1 MSVNRK
7 PIMRGLITAA
17 GAALAFVG
25 MRRIMRMRQSRRHQ
39 PQDQMDWT
47 RQQEHGEGMQMGWE
61 ERSQESQGQPVGMRV
76 EGTRDQPQDQ
86 PEKLEFDRP
95 IPATGVMAG
104 TMAIDELID
113 IDETTAPTEPAASAE
128 SMEALRRAA
137 QPEEQPVGIEDQAEP
152 LAQYLLAFNDLIEQ
166 LRTRRKDA
174 GTISNGRSLT
184 PEDRSSF
191 QDTLNRLEA
200 QIPDYGEGNLEEGSL
215 QERIYRLTVKVR
227 DTLQNLD
234 YNDDDLF
241 RLNREFRT
249 EACKILAEMMPSG
262 AGAMTDLD
270 QVRLIYECK

>member
-1 MSVNRK
+1 MRQ
-7 PIMRGLITAA
+7 IMR
-17 GAALAFVG
+17 
-25 MRRIMRMRQSRRHQ
+25 RMQRRRHQ
-39 PQDQMDWT
+39 PQGQMDWT

-61 ERSQESQGQPVGMRV
+61 ERPQESQGQPVGMRV
-76 EGTRDQPQDQ
+76 EDTRDQPQDQ
-86 PEKLEFDRP
+86 PDKLEFDRP
-95 IPATGVMAG
+95 IPTTGVMAD
-104 TMAIDELID
+104 TMSIDESMSIEESML

-137 QPEEQPVGIEDQAEP
+137 QPEGQPVRIEDQAEP

-174 GTISNGRSLT
+174 GTINNGKSLT

-200 QIPDYGEGNLEEGSL
+200 TIPDYGKGSLEEGSL

-227 DTLQNLD
+227 DALQNLD

-241 RLNREFRT
+241 RLNGELRT
-249 EACKILAEMMPSG
+249 EACKVLAEIMPSG
-262 AGAMTDLD
+262 AGAMTELD